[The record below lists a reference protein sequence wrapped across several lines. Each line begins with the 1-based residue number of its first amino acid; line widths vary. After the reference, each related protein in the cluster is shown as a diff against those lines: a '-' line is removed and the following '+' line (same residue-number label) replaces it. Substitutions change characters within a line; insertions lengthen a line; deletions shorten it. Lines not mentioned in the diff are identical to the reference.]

1 MSSIEIT
8 SDKPFSR
15 DDTAFIGHPLGL
27 FWLSFCELWERF
39 SYYGMQGLLG
49 LYLTKYLF
57 LPEHVGGVVGVNQ
70 VRAVV
75 EVFSAR

>member
-1 MSSIEIT
+1 MSSIAPT
-8 SDKPFSR
+8 SDQPFSR

-57 LPEHVGGVVGVNQ
+57 LPEHEIG
-70 VRAVV
+70 RAHV
-75 EVFSAR
+75 